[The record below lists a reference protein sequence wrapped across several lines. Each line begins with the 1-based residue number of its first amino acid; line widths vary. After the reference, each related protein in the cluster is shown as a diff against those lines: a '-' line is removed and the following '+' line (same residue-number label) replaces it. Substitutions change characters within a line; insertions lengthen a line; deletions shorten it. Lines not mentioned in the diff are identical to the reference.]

1 MMKMIERLLK
11 QRAWAVVLAAL
22 VALGMAQTA
31 GAQTGGTLQ
40 QSDQVS
46 VVDAFHGAGDDIEA
60 ALALLTDDV
69 EIRLEPP
76 PPNSTGVWKGKV
88 EARAFFEWRNAQNIR
103 RIRVGIATVEQN
115 NVLGRVNVFS
125 NGFTALGLGSVGHTF
140 EATLEGGKL
149 KFYYGKLV
157 PEELLRINRAR
168 IAAGQPPIPT
178 VGMPRTGDPVLAPL
192 IMMVGIL
199 MLGLGY
205 TLRRRRA

>member
-1 MMKMIERLLK
+1 MERTAQSVK
-11 QRAWAVVLAAL
+11 GRAWALALAVL
-22 VALGMAQTA
+22 VALGMAKTA
-31 GAQTGGTLQ
+31 SAQTGGTLQ
-40 QSDQVS
+40 QRDQIS
-46 VVDAFHGAGDDIEA
+46 VVDAFHAAGDDIEA

-76 PPNSTGVWKGKV
+76 PPNTTGVWKGKV

-103 RIRVGIATVEQN
+103 RIRVGVASVDQN
-115 NVLGRVNVFS
+115 SVLGRVNVFS

-149 KFYYGKLV
+149 KFYYGKLA
-157 PEELLRINRAR
+157 PEELLRVNRAR
-168 IAAGQPPIPT
+168 IAAGQLPIPT

-192 IMMVGIL
+192 IMAVGIL